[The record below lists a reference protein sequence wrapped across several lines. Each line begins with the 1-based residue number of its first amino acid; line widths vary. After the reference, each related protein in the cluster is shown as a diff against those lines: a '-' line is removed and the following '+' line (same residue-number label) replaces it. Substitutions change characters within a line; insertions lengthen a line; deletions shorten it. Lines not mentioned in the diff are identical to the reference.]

1 MPGFPDKQAVRA
13 EILRVG
19 IVPVVRAASA
29 EAALADLTVLL
40 DERWKGNRAVLAGE
54 GLAQA
59 ELVQG
64 TYYTTGGLGRGGGRP
79 WR

>member
-1 MPGFPDKQAVRA
+1 MGVCQGTRCA
-13 EILRVG
+13 G
-19 IVPVVRAASA
+19 AAAALIAGERELSA
-29 EAALADLTVLL
+29 DAALADLTALL

-59 ELVQG
+59 ELSQG
-64 TYYTTGGLGRGGGRP
+64 TYYATGGLRRGGGRP